1 MTDPWQHHEPRR
13 VDLGVELSV
22 GSRGDPY
29 DALAETIIGLSRTEL
44 IRRHGPWKGS
54 DDVEY
59 ATLG

>member
-1 MTDPWQHHEPRR
+1 M
-13 VDLGVELSV
+13 DLGVELSV